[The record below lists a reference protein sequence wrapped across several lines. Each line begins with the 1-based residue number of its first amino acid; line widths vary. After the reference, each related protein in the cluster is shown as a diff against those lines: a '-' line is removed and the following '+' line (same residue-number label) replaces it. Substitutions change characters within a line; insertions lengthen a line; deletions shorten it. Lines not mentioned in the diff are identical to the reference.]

1 MEGHPGELHD
11 VPPMQAF
18 PLLVYLKAA
27 NAEVRYSYF
36 LVLLHTSAI
45 ATATTISTATTSST
59 AQGGG
64 GSFKNRKRIGEIDCC
79 E

>member
-1 MEGHPGELHD
+1 MFVSLF
-11 VPPMQAF
+11 VCFFA
-18 PLLVYLKAA
+18 LLCFVSFCL
-27 NAEVRYSYF
+27 F
-36 LVLLHTSAI
+36 LFVFALFSFV
-45 ATATTISTATTSST
+45 SFTSST

>member
-36 LVLLHTSAI
+36 LCYYILVLLQLLLLLLLLLPVVPHKAVAEVS
-45 ATATTISTATTSST
+45 
-59 AQGGG
+59 
-64 GSFKNRKRIGEIDCC
+64 RIGNV
-79 E
+79 